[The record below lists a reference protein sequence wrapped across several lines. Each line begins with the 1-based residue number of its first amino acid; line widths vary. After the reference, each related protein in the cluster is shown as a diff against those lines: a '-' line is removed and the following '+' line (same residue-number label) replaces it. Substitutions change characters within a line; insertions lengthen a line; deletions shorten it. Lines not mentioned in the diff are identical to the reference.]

1 MHATYS
7 NLGLS
12 RFSLSQWYI
21 FMYILQCACT
31 SNKYYSERKIIIYE
45 SYSLMCYCLIH
56 LYMLRTKILEN
67 CRALQEEVTCPQVG
81 VWLARPKWFISTL
94 CFPLTLGRC
103 MCIQL
108 DRRSLCFSKFA
119 VNLDTLYFVNIGLP
133 KWEMSTLFFI
143 KFIHIVIQCFLFTGK
158 LKNILPCYHVYTSQQ
173 GRSQINFLAL
183 DQ

>member
-1 MHATYS
+1 
-7 NLGLS
+7 
-12 RFSLSQWYI
+12 
-21 FMYILQCACT
+21 MYILQCACT

-56 LYMLRTKILEN
+56 LYLPRTKILEN

-119 VNLDTLYFVNIGLP
+119 VNLDTLFRQHWTTKMRNVN
-133 KWEMSTLFFI
+133 SLFHKI
-143 KFIHIVIQCFLFTGK
+143 YPH
-158 LKNILPCYHVYTSQQ
+158 CYPVFPVYRKIEEYSSLLSCLHFPTREVS
-173 GRSQINFLAL
+173 
-183 DQ
+183 D